1 MGSETPNSEN
11 EGGRSHRRVLFAAA
25 VVAFAPTVL
34 DLGLRSA
41 RIFQFSSKELAFY
54 VSFAVLSAGF
64 WFGLIVAGT
73 SRSRFRHLAFSLGA
87 FALLFLAGAQ
97 LYTFQKYHIFLDPQ
111 AILVGTSMLPSVKQQ
126 LASDWARFAIL
137 LGAPLSFGVIALTLL
152 RRRAGHGLHHS
163 HGRAGFL
170 LAAFSLGL
178 AMAAPIQKAADQ
190 GAPFDMLY
198 ASAFARLLH
207 AQATH
212 KVDVERLHPE
222 ARRPETIAYI
232 EKKKSAPN
240 VLLIVT
246 ESVRSTSTCNGPV
259 KEVPCRHTP
268 YTDELL
274 KDRFVFRN
282 VRSLASTTAI
292 SLGVLWTGLAPYSSR
307 EDFHSMPLLW
317 EYAHTAGFDT
327 AYFTSQNLM
336 FGNSGRWLEG
346 IPVSKFVSATTID
359 PYASLEVGA
368 DDEALMNRA
377 LDDMGTLKEPYFS
390 VVHLSNTHFEYKL
403 DDTLHPF
410 SDELGY
416 TMAARYQDSI
426 VLQDSRVAKFLKAL
440 RQRDAGQRTVVLF
453 VSDHGEQINERGQ
466 IGHTFSLYDEEI
478 RVPFWID
485 PGEAPLSEE
494 QRKKLRSLEETPLF
508 QTDVFPTVL
517 DLLGVLDESAIA
529 PFRSRYAGTSLLR
542 GGSAPGRIV
551 ELSNCSPLW
560 MCAYKNWGVMA
571 WPRKLFAQPWDRDW
585 KCFDL
590 EKDPGETTP
599 IACDDLRA
607 IAETRG
613 RPFH

>member
-1 MGSETPNSEN
+1 
-11 EGGRSHRRVLFAAA
+11 
-25 VVAFAPTVL
+25 
-34 DLGLRSA
+34 
-41 RIFQFSSKELAFY
+41 
-54 VSFAVLSAGF
+54 
-64 WFGLIVAGT
+64 
-73 SRSRFRHLAFSLGA
+73 
-87 FALLFLAGAQ
+87 
-97 LYTFQKYHIFLDPQ
+97 
-111 AILVGTSMLPSVKQQ
+111 
-126 LASDWARFAIL
+126 
-137 LGAPLSFGVIALTLL
+137 
-152 RRRAGHGLHHS
+152 
-163 HGRAGFL
+163 
-170 LAAFSLGL
+170 
-178 AMAAPIQKAADQ
+178 
-190 GAPFDMLY
+190 MLY

-377 LDDMGTLKEPYFS
+377 LDDMGTLKEPIFRS
-390 VVHLSNTHFEYKL
+390 FTSRTPTSIQTRRHSS
-403 DDTLHPF
+403 PF
-410 SDELGY
+410 GTSWG
-416 TMAARYQDSI
+416 TRWPRGTKSSI

-494 QRKKLRSLEETPLF
+494 QRKKLRLLEETPLF

-517 DLLGVLDESAIA
+517 DLLVPDESAIA

-590 EKDPGETTP
+590 DKDLVILPLSLATIYARSPRPAVGRSIEK
-599 IACDDLRA
+599 
-607 IAETRG
+607 TR
-613 RPFH
+613 PQSFPVDA